1 MSLCVF
7 HYTPLQET
15 RYTKVPEKPQINED
29 VNKIKIPA
37 PDYVATPSN
46 KDIPANAEG
55 NPNNRFGYAANKD
68 KQPAVS
74 SKVETPVK
82 PEEKFN
88 LRLKLL

>member
-1 MSLCVF
+1 M
-7 HYTPLQET
+7 
-15 RYTKVPEKPQINED
+15 
-29 VNKIKIPA
+29 NKIKIPA

-46 KDIPANAEG
+46 KDIPANG

-68 KQPAVS
+68 KQLAVS
-74 SKVETPVK
+74 SKVETSVK